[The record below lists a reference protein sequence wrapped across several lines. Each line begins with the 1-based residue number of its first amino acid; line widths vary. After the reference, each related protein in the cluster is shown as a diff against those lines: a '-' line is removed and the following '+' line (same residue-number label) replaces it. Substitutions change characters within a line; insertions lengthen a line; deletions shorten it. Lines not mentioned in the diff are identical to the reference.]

1 MTPERRKLAR
11 KPTLVAPKF
20 APVDVK
26 ASRAHDPADAPDGPK
41 SYTGLL
47 IVAVGG
53 TCFLAYIFNW
63 AGLQTTLD
71 GYFNGIYAQTQG
83 QTDAVGNGIA
93 TAAPYVGLAVAALL
107 VYMVIAAV
115 IRSMPAKKR
124 KGPPPR
130 RELTLHRFVDKAREH
145 ALDVVMARELYRI
158 FQAECGAGCL
168 PAELEDSF
176 SNELKLPEDRVQAIY
191 MALLQKVERKPDPKA
206 GEPKLGTVLE
216 LMTTVQAS
224 PRGLM
229 KPAVLRSAAKAEQP
243 VVMSGAAF
251 VRPARPTA
259 PVAAGR

>member
-20 APVDVK
+20 APVDAK
-26 ASRAHDPADAPDGPK
+26 PGKAHDPADAPEGPK

-47 IVAVGG
+47 VVAVGG

-63 AGLQTTLD
+63 AGMQVGLD
-71 GYFNGIYAQTQG
+71 GYFNGLYKQTQG
-83 QTDAVGNGIA
+83 NSDAVGDGIA
-93 TAAPYVGLAVAALL
+93 TAAPYIGLGIAALL

-115 IRSMPAKKR
+115 IRSLPARKL
-124 KGPPPR
+124 KGPAPR

-145 ALDVVMARELYRI
+145 TLDVVMAREFYRML
-158 FQAECGAGCL
+158 QAECGAGCL
-168 PAELEDSF
+168 PAALEDSF
-176 SNELKLPEDRVQAIY
+176 TGELKLSDERVAAIY
-191 MALLQKVERKPDPKA
+191 TALLMKVERKPDPKA

-216 LMTTVQAS
+216 MMTTVQGS

-229 KPAVLRSAAKAEQP
+229 KPVVLRAAAKAEAP

-251 VRPARPTA
+251 VRPARPG
-259 PVAAGR
+259 VAAKG